1 MGERGANATPPAP
14 GSREP
19 GSQSSADAPHSKTP
33 VGVGVLPGRKI
44 GRYKLLFPI
53 GAGGMA
59 QVWAARPDSAGL
71 ARTVAIKL
79 VLPDFGMDPEYE
91 RMFVD
96 EAMVASSIH
105 HPNVCETLELGRD
118 GDLLFMVLEWVA
130 GESLSGLLQKGPGE
144 LKPLPDGVAARI
156 VADGCA
162 GLHAAHEAIGP
173 DGQPLGIVHRDVSP
187 PNILISMHGHV
198 KVSDFGIAKAR
209 YQLHS
214 KTRTGEI
221 KGKFAY
227 IPPEQILGRGVDRRA
242 DIYAMG
248 CVLYCATLG
257 LRPFGSGASALGKI
271 VQSKYML
278 PSAIRK
284 GYPEALEQIIVRA
297 LAPDPNKRFQTAD
310 EFRNALE
317 EWLMSRSEL
326 VVESEIAR
334 IVNERLSPERRT
346 VIEAA
351 RNTAR
356 ALPEALAY
364 RLLSRKDKTSTP
376 TANSQVFSNPLV
388 PGSSSQSFSSPRVP
402 KQRLGTPQPPP
413 YAPPLDQDP
422 DATPTWRPPVKS
434 HDEGTG
440 PSNPQSSPGFDF
452 MEADSTVRDRVGKV
466 ILSSRPPK
474 KSGNR

>member
-1 MGERGANATPPAP
+1 MGERGANTNTPSAGSPTGTPASAGGTP
-14 GSREP
+14 SSLSGS
-19 GSQSSADAPHSKTP
+19 
-33 VGVGVLPGRKI
+33 GVGVLPGRKI

-59 QVWAARPDSAGL
+59 QVWAARPDTAAL

-79 VLPDFGMDPEYE
+79 VLPDYGADPEYE

-118 GDLLFMVLEWVA
+118 GELLFMVLEWVA
-130 GESLSGLLQKGPGE
+130 GESLSGLLQKAPGE
-144 LKPLPDGVAARI
+144 LKPLPDGVAVRV
-156 VADGCA
+156 VADACA
-162 GLHAAHEAIGP
+162 GLHAAHEALGP

-187 PNILISMHGHV
+187 PNILISLHGHV

-214 KTRTGEI
+214 RTRTGEI

-242 DIYAMG
+242 DVYAMG

-284 GYPEALEQIIVRA
+284 GYPPDLEAIIVKA
-297 LAPDPNKRFQTAD
+297 IASDPTKRFQSAD

-317 EWLMSRSEL
+317 EWLMARSEL
-326 VVESEIAR
+326 VMENDIAK

-346 VIEAA
+346 VIDAVK
-351 RNTAR
+351 NTGR
-356 ALPEALAY
+356 GLPDALAY
-364 RLLSRKDKTSTP
+364 RLLARKDKTHTP
-376 TANSQVFSNPLV
+376 TANSRVFTSPLV
-388 PGSSSQSFSSPRVP
+388 PRVRLNSSLTPSVP
-402 KQRLGTPQPPP
+402 QHQV
-413 YAPPLDQDP
+413 APPTGLPEVDP
-422 DATPTWRPPVKS
+422 DATPTWRPAPS
-434 HDEGTG
+434 GPGESSDASSDFTDE
-440 PSNPQSSPGFDF
+440 DF
-452 MEADSTVRDRVGKV
+452 EYDEADSTVRDRVGKV
-466 ILSSRPPK
+466 VFSSRPPAK
-474 KSGNR
+474 RGGETQ

>member
-1 MGERGANATPPAP
+1 MGI
-14 GSREP
+14 
-19 GSQSSADAPHSKTP
+19 
-33 VGVGVLPGRKI
+33 LPGRRI

-53 GAGGMA
+53 GVGGMA
-59 QVWAARPDSAGL
+59 QVWAARPENAAL

-79 VLPDFGMDPEYE
+79 VLPDYGADPEYE

-118 GDLLFMVLEWVA
+118 GELLFMVLEWVA
-130 GESLSGLLQKGPGE
+130 GESLSGLLQRGPGE
-144 LKPLPDGVAARI
+144 LKPLPDVIAARI
-156 VADGCA
+156 IADGCA
-162 GLHAAHEAIGP
+162 GLHAAHEALGP

-187 PNILISMHGHV
+187 PNILISTHGHV

-209 YQLHS
+209 YQLHA

-242 DIYAMG
+242 DVYAMG

-278 PSAIRK
+278 PSAMRK
-284 GYPEALEQIIVRA
+284 GYPEGLEQIIVRA
-297 LAPDPNKRFQTAD
+297 IASDPAKRFQTAD
-310 EFRNALE
+310 EVRNALE

-326 VVESEIAR
+326 VMESDVAK

-351 RNTAR
+351 KNTGR
-356 ALPEALAY
+356 GLPEALAY
-364 RLLSRKDKTSTP
+364 RLLSRKDKTVTP
-376 TANSQVFSNPLV
+376 TADSNV
-388 PGSSSQSFSSPRVP
+388 FSSPEVPRV
-402 KQRLGTPQPPP
+402 KLGSKRASAPVVPPP
-413 YAPPLDQDP
+413 ELDP

-434 HDEGTG
+434 EET
-440 PSNPQSSPGFDF
+440 SSPHSSHAPHSHSSPSHAAPSSPASFDHD
-452 MEADSTVRDRVGKV
+452 EADSTVRDRVGRV
-466 ILSSRPPK
+466 LFSSRPPAK
-474 KSGNR
+474 RR